1 MTAAQRIRGAG
12 ATRVLQHVER
22 LDERSVRDLVELY
35 QGEWWTKDRSL
46 RDVRAMLER
55 SDLVFGIVDPSSGRL
70 IGFARV
76 LSDFVFKA
84 LVFDV
89 IVAPS
94 HRGRGV
100 GDALMRRILAHPRLR
115 SVRHVE
121 LYCLPELEAFY
132 RRCGFTPDVGGVR
145 LMRRASV
152 RRTVA

>member
-1 MTAAQRIRGAG
+1 MTAAQRIQAAG
-12 ATRVLQHVER
+12 ATTVLQHVER
-22 LDERSVRDLVELY
+22 LDEPSVRDLVELY
-35 QGEWWTKDRSL
+35 RGEWWTKDRSL
-46 RDVRAMLER
+46 KSVRAMLER
-55 SDLVFGIVDPSSGRL
+55 SDLVFGVVDPSSGRL

-94 HRGRGV
+94 HRGRGI
-100 GDALMRRILAHPRLR
+100 GDTLMRRILAHRRLR